1 MKKSILVASLLL
13 AASNVNANAD
23 AYLGF
28 YSFGTNYKTQI
39 GSVGTALNGARSRDI
54 YIITCPSGT
63 VRINASIKDL
73 PPVHKA
79 PVLLQLQGTTTT
91 LSSTTYDTIEGDIYG
106 SSEVSI
112 NAARTTF
119 LAHVTKPVSGY
130 KGAENYQI
138 SANCYIR
145 HSSGATWFAEPVS
158 IKLYK
163 NNLPQ

>member
-1 MKKSILVASLLL
+1 MKKLILAASLL
-13 AASNVNANAD
+13 AASNANAFSVS
-23 AYLGF
+23 LGA
-28 YSFGTNYKTQI
+28 NYKTQI

-73 PPVHKA
+73 PPVHQA

-91 LSSTTYDTIEGDIYG
+91 LSSTIYDTIEGDIYS
-106 SSEVSI
+106 SSEVSL

-119 LAHVTKPVSGY
+119 LAHVTKPASGY

-138 SANCYIR
+138 AANCYIR

>member
-13 AASNVNANAD
+13 AASNANAFSVS
-23 AYLGF
+23 LGA
-28 YSFGTNYKTQI
+28 NYKTHI

-63 VRINASIKDL
+63 VRINANIKDL

-79 PVLLQLQGTTTT
+79 PVLLQLQASTL
-91 LSSTTYDTIEGDIYG
+91 LSSTTYDTIESDVYS
-106 SSEVSI
+106 SSEVSFS
-112 NAARTTF
+112 AARTTF

-138 SANCYIR
+138 AANCYIR